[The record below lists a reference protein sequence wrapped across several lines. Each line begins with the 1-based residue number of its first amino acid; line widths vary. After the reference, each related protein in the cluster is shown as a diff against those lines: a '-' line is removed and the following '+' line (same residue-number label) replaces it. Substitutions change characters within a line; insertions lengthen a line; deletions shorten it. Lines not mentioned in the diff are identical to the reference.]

1 MKLTTSYGKLNQ
13 DIDIDGYYLYQGY
26 FQTANWYTWRDGAS
40 GGSTVKS
47 VRGTNMGLGFIQRE
61 EFRIGLEAGLFN
73 NAIVLDMNYFR
84 QDTKGLLTTGQNTVY
99 PSYFNAGRFN
109 LLSYTNFENDR
120 RTGLDFSLKL
130 NKRLENCMHHLVF
143 RHAFSTKA
151 LRRDE
156 MREYAYQTGQVVR

>member
-1 MKLTTSYGKLNQ
+1 
-13 DIDIDGYYLYQGY
+13 
-26 FQTANWYTWRDGAS
+26 
-40 GGSTVKS
+40 
-47 VRGTNMGLGFIQRE
+47 MGLGFIQRE

-130 NKRLENCMHHLVF
+130 NKKIGELYTGRRRRRHRAARLP
-143 RHAFSTKA
+143 AFSQRLQAAGRNSSGTA
-151 LRRDE
+151 C
-156 MREYAYQTGQVVR
+156 